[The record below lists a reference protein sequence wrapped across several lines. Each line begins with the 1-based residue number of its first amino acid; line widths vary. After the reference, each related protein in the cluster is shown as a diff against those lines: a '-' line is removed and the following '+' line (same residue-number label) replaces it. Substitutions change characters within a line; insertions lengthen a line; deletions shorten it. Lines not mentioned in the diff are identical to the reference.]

1 MSRAVFIA
9 LVLFLLPFTSLRA
22 AEGSGA
28 DPAPPDR
35 CAALRAEAE
44 GWSERGLPW
53 SAYGAVERDALVAA
67 LCEGELRPAYAPEG
81 RPVCAVKTF
90 REDPFVLSERV
101 PLWLNRFHAT
111 TSEQTLLD
119 LARVQPN
126 AVWTDGLRLDL
137 ARRMATPAILAVAI
151 AAPVTTES
159 CDDGVDLLLV
169 TRDMW
174 SLRFIARPELD
185 GNQITRVTL
194 GATENN
200 LAGEHLQLA
209 LVAYKD
215 RDFWELGPV
224 IQKRRIAGTMLAGG
238 LSASAIFTPGLDL
251 EPGYRANAT
260 LGLPVETAADSFGWS
275 LSAAAQNRLFAI
287 YDGAEVAQFD
297 NADTSAVEAT
307 DEIWRSQ
314 SAAALFSTTF
324 ARGTAWRQLYTP
336 YLSWSEASSELA
348 STSDDT
354 LRAAFKQQALPDDE
368 RRVGPGLRWT
378 LFEARYRSLQD
389 YRLFGLSE
397 ELRDGPTV
405 TLDASFSDPLLGATR
420 ATQDLS
426 ADLSWNGAPLGDDL
440 LRLAAGG
447 ALSFGDGLENTIGWT
462 ELRAVTPPKLAGRL
476 HLRAGWIERGLNRAR
491 SYETMGGDQALRGF
505 APSALRSEG
514 LLRANL
520 EWRSLPLRSF
530 LARVGGVLFVDAAT
544 ARGDANTDAA
554 LLSAGLGLRSFVPQA
569 ASFVWSVDLGFP
581 LLTGGLVERGNPM
594 LHVRIDQAF

>member
-9 LVLFLLPFTSLRA
+9 LALLLLPFASLRA
-22 AEGSGA
+22 AEGSGV
-28 DPAPPDR
+28 DPAQPDP

-44 GWSERGLPW
+44 GWPERGLPW
-53 SAYGAVERDALVAA
+53 SAYGAIERDALIAA
-67 LCEGELRPAYAPEG
+67 LCQRQLRPAYAAEG
-81 RPVCAVKTF
+81 LPLCAVTTF
-90 REDPFVLSERV
+90 REDPFVESERI
-101 PLWLNRFHAT
+101 PLWLNQLHAT

-119 LARVQPN
+119 LARVPPS
-126 AVWTDGLRLDL
+126 ALWTDSLRLDL
-137 ARRMATPAILAVAI
+137 ARRMATPAILAVAV
-151 AAPVTTES
+151 AAPVVSSS
-159 CDDGVDLLLV
+159 CDGGVDLLLV
-169 TRDMW
+169 SRDMW
-174 SLRFIARPELD
+174 SLRFIVRPELD
-185 GNQITRVTL
+185 GDQLTRATL

-238 LSASAIFTPGLDL
+238 LSAAAIFTPALDL

-260 LGLPVETAADSFGWS
+260 LGVPVETAADSLGWS

-287 YDGAEVAQFD
+287 YDGARIARFD
-297 NADTSAVEAT
+297 NPDTEAAEAVEAL
-307 DEIWRSQ
+307 WRSE
-314 SAAALFSTTF
+314 SSSALFSTTF

-348 STSDDT
+348 STADAT
-354 LRAAFKQQALPDDE
+354 LRSAFRRQLLPDDE

-447 ALSFGDGLENTIGWT
+447 ALGFGDGLEDAIGWT
-462 ELRAVTPPKLAGRL
+462 ELRAVTPAALAGRL
-476 HLRAGWIERGLNRAR
+476 HLRAGWIERGLNRSR
-491 SYETMGGDQALRGF
+491 RYETLGGDQAMRGF
-505 APSALRSEG
+505 APSALRAEG

-530 LARVGGVLFVDAAT
+530 VARVGAVLFVDAAT
-544 ARGDANTDAA
+544 ARGEANTDDT
-554 LLSAGLGLRSFVPQA
+554 LLSAGLGFRSFVPHA
-569 ASFVWSVDLGFP
+569 ASFIWSVDLGFP
-581 LLTGGLVERGNPM
+581 LLTAGLVEQGDPM

>member
-1 MSRAVFIA
+1 M
-9 LVLFLLPFTSLRA
+9 
-22 AEGSGA
+22 
-28 DPAPPDR
+28 
-35 CAALRAEAE
+35 
-44 GWSERGLPW
+44 
-53 SAYGAVERDALVAA
+53 
-67 LCEGELRPAYAPEG
+67 
-81 RPVCAVKTF
+81 KTF

-151 AAPVTTES
+151 AAPVVSSS

-275 LSAAAQNRLFAI
+275 LSASAQDRLFAI

-354 LRAAFKQQALPDDE
+354 LRAAFKQQVLPDDE

-581 LLTGGLVERGNPM
+581 LLTGGLVEQGDPM

>member
-67 LCEGELRPAYAPEG
+67 LCDRELRPAYAPEG

-137 ARRMATPAILAVAI
+137 ARRMATPAILAVAV
-151 AAPVTTES
+151 AAPVVSTS

-354 LRAAFKQQALPDDE
+354 LRAAFKQQVLPDDE

-581 LLTGGLVERGNPM
+581 LLTGGLVEQGDPM

>member
-9 LVLFLLPFTSLRA
+9 LALFLLPFTSLRA

-28 DPAPPDR
+28 DPAPPDP
-35 CAALRAEAE
+35 CAALRAEAD

-67 LCEGELRPAYAPEG
+67 LCDRELRPAYGPEG

-126 AVWTDGLRLDL
+126 GVWTDGLRLDL

-151 AAPVTTES
+151 AAPVVSSS

-209 LVAYKD
+209 VVAYKD

-275 LSAAAQNRLFAI
+275 LSASAQDRLFAI

-354 LRAAFKQQALPDDE
+354 LRAAFKQQVLPDDE

-447 ALSFGDGLENTIGWT
+447 ALSFGYGLENTIGWT

-514 LLRANL
+514 LIRANL

-530 LARVGGVLFVDAAT
+530 VARVGGVLFVDAAT

-581 LLTGGLVERGNPM
+581 LLTGGLVEQGDPM

>member
-9 LVLFLLPFTSLRA
+9 MALLLLPLGLLQA
-22 AEGSGA
+22 GEGSGA
-28 DPAPPDR
+28 DPAPPDP

-44 GWSERGLPW
+44 GWPERGLPW
-53 SAYGAVERDALVAA
+53 SAYGAIERDALVAA
-67 LCEGELRPAYAPEG
+67 LCQRQLRPAYTAEG
-81 RPVCAVKTF
+81 LPLCAVTTF
-90 REDPFVLSERV
+90 REDPFVESEGV
-101 PLWLNRFHAT
+101 PLWFNRLHAT

-119 LARVQPN
+119 LARVPPS
-126 AVWTDGLRLDL
+126 AVWTDTLRLDL
-137 ARRMATPAILAVAI
+137 ARRMATPAILAVAV
-151 AAPVTTES
+151 AAPVVSSS

-174 SLRFIARPELD
+174 SLRFIVRPELD
-185 GNQITRVTL
+185 GDQLTRATL

-209 LVAYKD
+209 VVAYKD

-238 LSASAIFTPGLDL
+238 LSAATIFTPALDT
-251 EPGYRANAT
+251 EPGYRANAM
-260 LGLPVETAADSFGWS
+260 LGRPVETAADSLGWS
-275 LSAAAQNRLFAI
+275 LAAAAQNRLFAI
-287 YDGAEVAQFD
+287 YDGAQVARFD
-297 NADTSAVEAT
+297 NPDTEAAEAVEA
-307 DEIWRSQ
+307 IWRSESS
-314 SAAALFSTTF
+314 SAVFSTTF

-354 LRAAFKQQALPDDE
+354 LHAAFKQRVLSEDE

-397 ELRDGPTV
+397 ELRDGPTL
-405 TLDASFSDPLLGATR
+405 TLDASLSDPLLGATR

-426 ADLSWNGAPLGDDL
+426 ADLSWNGAPLGNDL
-440 LRLAAGG
+440 LRLALGG
-447 ALSFGDGLENTIGWT
+447 ALGFGDGLENTIGWT
-462 ELRAVTPPKLAGRL
+462 ELRAVTPAALAGRL
-476 HLRAGWIERGLNRAR
+476 HLRAGWIERGRNRAR
-491 SYETMGGDQALRGF
+491 RYETVGGDQALRGF

-520 EWRSLPLRSF
+520 EWRSRPLRYF
-530 LARVGGVLFVDAAT
+530 VARVGGVLFVDAAT
-544 ARGDANTDAA
+544 ARGDANTDDT

-569 ASFVWSVDLGFP
+569 ASFIWSVDLGFP
-581 LLTGGLVERGNPM
+581 LLTAGLVAQGDPM

>member
-9 LVLFLLPFTSLRA
+9 LALFLLPFTPLRA

-28 DPAPPDR
+28 DPAPPDP
-35 CAALRAEAE
+35 CAALRAEAD

-53 SAYGAVERDALVAA
+53 SASGAVERDALVAA

-90 REDPFVLSERV
+90 REDPFVQSERV

-209 LVAYKD
+209 VVAYKD

-275 LSAAAQNRLFAI
+275 LSASAQDRLFAI

-354 LRAAFKQQALPDDE
+354 LRAAFKQQVLPDDE

-581 LLTGGLVERGNPM
+581 LLTGGLVEQGDPM

>member
-9 LVLFLLPFTSLRA
+9 LALFLLPFTPLRA

-28 DPAPPDR
+28 DPAPPDP
-35 CAALRAEAE
+35 CAALRAEAD

-67 LCEGELRPAYAPEG
+67 LCDRELRPAYAPEG

-151 AAPVTTES
+151 AAPVVSSS

-275 LSAAAQNRLFAI
+275 LSASAQDRLFAI

-354 LRAAFKQQALPDDE
+354 LRAAFKQQVLPDDE

>member
-1 MSRAVFIA
+1 MSRAAFIA
-9 LVLFLLPFTSLRA
+9 LALFLLPFTPLRA

-28 DPAPPDR
+28 DPAPPDP
-35 CAALRAEAE
+35 CAALRAEAD

-81 RPVCAVKTF
+81 RSVCAVKTF
-90 REDPFVLSERV
+90 REDPFVRSEKV

-151 AAPVTTES
+151 AAPVVSSS

-275 LSAAAQNRLFAI
+275 LSASAQDRLFAI

-354 LRAAFKQQALPDDE
+354 LRAAFKQQVLPDDE

>member
-1 MSRAVFIA
+1 MSRAAFIA
-9 LVLFLLPFTSLRA
+9 LALFLLPFTSLRA

-67 LCEGELRPAYAPEG
+67 LCDRELRPAYAAEG

-101 PLWLNRFHAT
+101 PLWFNRFHAT

-151 AAPVTTES
+151 AAPIVSTS

-287 YDGAEVAQFD
+287 YDGAQVARFD
-297 NADTSAVEAT
+297 NPDTEAAEAIEALWRSESTSAV
-307 DEIWRSQ
+307 
-314 SAAALFSTTF
+314 FSTTF

-354 LRAAFKQQALPDDE
+354 LRAAFKQQVLPDDE

-476 HLRAGWIERGLNRAR
+476 HLRTGWIERGINRAR
-491 SYETMGGDQALRGF
+491 SYETVGGDQALRGF

-514 LLRANL
+514 LIRANL

-530 LARVGGVLFVDAAT
+530 LARVGAVLFVDAAT
-544 ARGDANTDAA
+544 ARGDANTHDA
-554 LLSAGLGLRSFVPQA
+554 LLSTGLGFRSFLPQA

-581 LLTGGLVERGNPM
+581 LLTGGLVEQGDPM